1 VQSRSNALR
10 HVPANSWS
18 LRARMVTNLLFVS
31 AIESSQQAVWRI
43 DQGAR
48 KIATIHQPE
57 IIAKAIR

>member
-1 VQSRSNALR
+1 
-10 HVPANSWS
+10 
-18 LRARMVTNLLFVS
+18 MVTNLLFVS